1 MTILLQCIFFDTKSY
16 FFNKIITNFEA
27 QTSVF
32 TIIITLTPTMRFK
45 FLRLFI
51 ISAIALV
58 VAACGSEPV
67 YRIGISQCSDDD
79 WRKRMNEEIRRE
91 VMCHDNVEVEIR
103 SADDSNEK
111 QIEDIRYFADN
122 GFDIIIAAPN
132 EAKAITP
139 VIDEVF
145 ARGIPVII
153 FDRSIESNSFTAFQ
167 GADNVGLGRAAAR
180 YAHNA
185 LGSDA
190 RIIELHG
197 LEGSTPAAG
206 RHTGFRDYADSVGT
220 IKVIA
225 HVYANWN
232 YEDAA
237 AAVDTLLDIYPEAN
251 TIYAHNDRMAIAASD
266 VARKKGRD
274 LTIIGIDGAPEIG
287 IKAVV
292 DSVIDATFIYP
303 TEGDLLVQTAL
314 KILNHQPF
322 DTIAK
327 LPLTSAVDLS
337 NADIL
342 LVQNR
347 VLQNESSKI
356 ELLKEQVDTY
366 LSVQSTQKTLL
377 YAVVVILI
385 LLFGFVFLL
394 LRTFWQTRINRQILV
409 ENNRLLEE
417 QRDSL
422 ARHNQELNEATQ
434 SKLAFFT
441 NVSHDLRTPLTLISE
456 PVQQLV
462 GAKNLT
468 PQQTTLMQIANKN
481 VRILNRLINQI
492 LDFRKY
498 ENDRLTFRPAEV
510 NIADAIGEWTES
522 FHTLARKKD
531 IKLVVETSDLKV
543 KELALDVEKFE
554 RVIFNLLSN
563 AFKFTPANGT
573 IELQCSSDEDHLI
586 IKVSDTGTGI
596 SAEDLP
602 KIFDRFYQADKVHST
617 GSGIG
622 LWLSRA
628 FIDLHGG
635 TINAE
640 SIIGRGTT
648 FTIII
653 PVRHEDVVSQVP
665 LTHITQEE
673 VTAELAP
680 VENIQVNITDDK
692 PLILIIDDNEDILNM
707 GSLLLGEEYNV
718 ITARNGKEGIRLASK
733 YTPDLIICDVMMPVM
748 DGLECCRLIKE
759 EVSTSHIPVLMLTAC
774 SMDEQRV
781 QGYESGADGYLSKP
795 FAYEVIK
802 ANIRSL
808 IQNRKRI
815 KNLWLEGNKT
825 FKPTAVESDE
835 AAQRRELPQNDLDS
849 DFYNRFLAIF
859 KAEMSNSEINVD
871 NLASKMG
878 LGRSQFYR
886 KIKALTN
893 YSPVELI
900 RRLRL
905 QQARHMLTTSNATI
919 SEIAYEV
926 GFTTPA
932 YFTKCYRDFYGET
945 PSELRQ
951 KLGRE

>member
-1 MTILLQCIFFDTKSY
+1 M
-16 FFNKIITNFEA
+16 
-27 QTSVF
+27 
-32 TIIITLTPTMRFK
+32 
-45 FLRLFI
+45 
-51 ISAIALV
+51 
-58 VAACGSEPV
+58 AACGSETV
-67 YRIGISQCSDDD
+67 YKIGISQCSDDD

-111 QIEDIRYFADN
+111 QIADILYFADN

-139 VIDEVF
+139 VIDEVYS
-145 ARGIPVII
+145 RGIPVII

-180 YAHNA
+180 YAHNTRGA
-185 LGSDA
+185 DA
-190 RIIELHG
+190 RVIELHG

-206 RHTGFRDYADSVGT
+206 RHDGFRDFADSVGT
-220 IKVIA
+220 LKVLTG
-225 HVYANWN
+225 VYANWN

-266 VARKKGRD
+266 IARKKGRD

-303 TEGDLLVQTAL
+303 TEGDRLVQTAL
-314 KILNHQPF
+314 SILKKQPY

-327 LPLTSAVDLS
+327 LPLTSAVDRS

-347 VLQNESSKI
+347 ALQNESTKI
-356 ELLKEQVDTY
+356 ELLKKQVDSY

-394 LRTFWQTRINRQILV
+394 LRTFWQTRINRQILI

-422 ARHNQELNEATQ
+422 ARYNQELNEATQ

-462 GAKNLT
+462 VAENLT
-468 PQQTTLMQIANKN
+468 PQQAALMQIANKN
-481 VRILNRLINQI
+481 VKILNRLINQI

-498 ENDRLTFRPAEV
+498 ENDRLTFNQAEV
-510 NIADAIGEWTES
+510 NIAEAIGEWTES
-522 FHTLARKKD
+522 FRTLARKRD
-531 IKLVVETSDLKV
+531 IKLMVDTSDMKV
-543 KELALDVEKFE
+543 TSLALDAEKIE
-554 RVIFNLLSN
+554 RVVFNLLSN

-573 IELQCSSDEDHLI
+573 IGLECSSDESRLI

-602 KIFDRFYQADKVHST
+602 NIFDRFFQVEKVHPT

-628 FIDLHGG
+628 FIELHDG
-635 TINAE
+635 TIEAE
-640 SIIGRGTT
+640 STLGKGTT

-653 PVRHEDVVSQVP
+653 PVRHVEAAPVTSVKNITEED
-665 LTHITQEE
+665 

-680 VENIQVNITDDK
+680 VENIQVNISDDK
-692 PLILIIDDNEDILNM
+692 PLVLVIDDNEDILNM
-707 GSLLLGEEYNV
+707 VSILLNDEYSV
-718 ITARNGKEGIRLASK
+718 ITAKNGKDGIRLASR

-759 EVSTSHIPVLMLTAC
+759 EISTSHIPVLMLTAC

-781 QGYESGADGYLSKP
+781 QGYRSGADGYMSKP
-795 FAYEVIK
+795 FSNEVLK
-802 ANIRSL
+802 ARIQSL
-808 IQNRKRI
+808 IDNHKRI
-815 KNLWLEGNKT
+815 KNLWLEGNKA
-825 FKPTAVESDE
+825 FKTSSTDKGEES
-835 AAQRRELPQNDLDS
+835 QRRDLPRNDLDS
-849 DFYNRFLAIF
+849 DFYDRFLTIF
-859 KAEMSNSEINVD
+859 KAEMSNSDINVD

-905 QQARHMLTTSNATI
+905 QQARHMLTTTNATI

-945 PSELRQ
+945 PSELRERM
-951 KLGRE
+951 GH